1 MAEHMLI
8 LKLISPDG
16 QVKYITGAF
25 PSACGKTNLA
35 MLIPTVPGW
44 KVQTVG
50 DDIAWMKFGA
60 DGRLYAINPEAGF
73 FGVAPGTSMKSNANA
88 MLTVTKNSIFTN
100 CALTP
105 DGDVWWEGMTD
116 TKPAELVD
124 WLRRPWTPA
133 SGRKAAHP
141 NARFTGPARQCPVI
155 APEWED
161 PKGVPI
167 DAMLFGGR
175 RASIVPLVTEAFDWQ
190 HGTFLGSTAS
200 SETTAAAAGKVGQLR
215 RDPMAMLPFCGYH
228 MGDYF
233 AHYLK
238 IGAKPGGKLPKIYYV
253 NWFRTD
259 DKGGFLWPGYGENS
273 RVLKWVFERCNGTA
287 KAVDTPIG
295 RLPQPGDLDV
305 RGLDISAANLAKLL
319 SVDVDGWLAE
329 VPLIREHFARFGTH
343 LPQGLRDEVDRLE
356 QRLKAAK
363 K

>member
-1 MAEHMLI
+1 
-8 LKLISPDG
+8 
-16 QVKYITGAF
+16 
-25 PSACGKTNLA
+25 
-35 MLIPTVPGW
+35 
-44 KVQTVG
+44 
-50 DDIAWMKFGA
+50 
-60 DGRLYAINPEAGF
+60 
-73 FGVAPGTSMKSNANA
+73 
-88 MLTVTKNSIFTN
+88 
-100 CALTP
+100 
-105 DGDVWWEGMTD
+105 MTD
-116 TKPAELVD
+116 TKPAELSD

-133 SGRKAAHP
+133 CGRKAAHP

-190 HGTFLGSTAS
+190 HGTFLGATAS

-215 RDPMAMLPFCGYH
+215 RDPMAMLPFCGYN

-233 AHYLK
+233 GHYLK
-238 IGAKPGGKLPKIYYV
+238 IGSKPGGKLPKIYYV
-253 NWFRTD
+253 NWFRQD
-259 DKGGFLWPGYGENS
+259 EKGGFLWPGYGENS
-273 RVLKWVFERCNGTA
+273 RVLKWVFERCNGSA

-343 LPQGLRDEVDRLE
+343 LPQGLRDEVDKLE